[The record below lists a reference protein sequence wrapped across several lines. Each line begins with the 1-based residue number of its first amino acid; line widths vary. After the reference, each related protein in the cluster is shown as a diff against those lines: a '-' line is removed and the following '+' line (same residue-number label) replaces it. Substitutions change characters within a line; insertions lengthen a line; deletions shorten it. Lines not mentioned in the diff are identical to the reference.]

1 MNKDFYAYQIMVP
14 HHRNARSKQR
24 QIPDNFY
31 YPPLQISMRAFFLAP
46 MRFWS
51 ITKDTTREARYLPIC
66 SSTYV
71 LGGIHGIPVSRPH
84 EPLPVPYA
92 FWYS

>member
-1 MNKDFYAYQIMVP
+1 MRDQTRGKLRTIFTTLQ
-14 HHRNARSKQR
+14 
-24 QIPDNFY
+24 
-31 YPPLQISMRAFFLAP
+31 LQISIRAFFLAP

-71 LGGIHGIPVSRPH
+71 LGGIYGIPVSRPH